1 MADKPDSKEAQASGG
16 SGVQAAGP
24 ARPAPKAGAPGRG
37 SNGGTKPA
45 GAKPAAAD
53 KPIRPAP
60 AGQGAAAAAAAAAP
74 AGAALAEELIERRG
88 FDVWLHEAIRQTPSW
103 LVSMVVHMIVL
114 LVMALIWMPAP
125 EGDDRG
131 PLTVS
136 NQEEE
141 NLDVLD
147 ELEDE
152 PLEEIDVTADLTT
165 PEAPVELEQVALS
178 PADDMEAA
186 AISVELSEFGL
197 EHAPKNDLL
206 ATVGTW
212 SGDALSGRGNR
223 AGLVARYGGTP
234 ASEKAVAAAL
244 KWLAVHQMPDGGWS
258 FDLSR
263 VPTCRGQCRNSG
275 KEAEARIAATGL
287 ALLPF
292 LGAGQTHK
300 TGKYKDTVKN
310 GLYFLVSHMKAT
322 PNGGSLRE
330 KGGRMYS
337 HGIASIALCEAY
349 AMTRDRGLYNPAQA
363 ALKYIC
369 YAQDP
374 VGGGWRYEPRQSGD
388 TSVVGWQLMAL
399 KSGHMAYL
407 QVPPLTIAQAT
418 KFLNS
423 VQTNS
428 GANYGYTG
436 PGNGPATTAIGLLS
450 RMYLGWKKDNPALQ
464 RGVAW
469 LSQKGPSTGK
479 ANMYY
484 NYYATQVMRHW
495 EGDEWKKWNEK
506 MRDFL
511 VGSQA
516 TKGHEAGSW
525 FFGGQWSDRGGRLY
539 DTAMA
544 TMTLEVY
551 YRHLPIY
558 RTQSV
563 EEDFPVE

>member
-1 MADKPDSKEAQASGG
+1 MADNPESREVQAGSG
-16 SGVQAAGP
+16 SGVLAAGP
-24 ARPAPKAGAPGRG
+24 TKPAPKAGA
-37 SNGGTKPA
+37 KPA
-45 GAKPAAAD
+45 KTKAAPKPAA
-53 KPIRPAP
+53 K
-60 AGQGAAAAAAAAAP
+60 AAP
-74 AGAALAEELIERRG
+74 IGTAAEAPLAEELLERQG
-88 FDVWLHEAIRQTPSW
+88 FDVWLRSALLAVPSW

-114 LVMALIWMPAP
+114 LVLALIWLPAP
-125 EGDDRG
+125 QDDSRG
-131 PLTVS
+131 ALTVAKP
-136 NQEEE
+136 EEE

-152 PLEEIDVTADLTT
+152 PLEEIDVTADLTPT
-165 PEAPVELEQVALS
+165 EMPVEVVEAPLGF
-178 PADDMEAA
+178 ADDMEAA
-186 AISVELSEFGL
+186 QVSVELSEFGL
-197 EHAPKNDLL
+197 EHAPASDLL
-206 ATVGTW
+206 ATVGSFT
-212 SGDALSGRGNR
+212 GNALSGRGNR

-244 KWLAVHQMPDGGWS
+244 KWLAMHQCPDGGWS
-258 FDLSR
+258 FDLTR
-263 VPTCRGQCRNSG
+263 CPTCRGQCRNSG

-300 TGKYKDTVKN
+300 EGKYTTTVKN
-310 GLYFLVSHMKAT
+310 GLYFLVNHMKIG
-322 PNGGSLRE
+322 PNGGSLHE

-337 HGIASIALCEAY
+337 HGIATIALCEAY
-349 AMTRDRGLYNPAQA
+349 AMTRDRSLYAPTQA
-363 ALKYIC
+363 AVNFIV

-374 VGGGWRYEPRQSGD
+374 VGGGWRYEPRQKGD

-399 KSGHMAYL
+399 KSAHMAYL
-407 QVPPLTIAQAT
+407 QVPPVTIKKAIAY
-418 KFLNS
+418 LDS
-423 VQTNS
+423 VQSNS
-428 GANYGYTG
+428 GANYGYTS
-436 PGNGPATTAIGLLS
+436 PGNGPATTAIGLLC

-469 LSQKGPSTGK
+469 LSNKGPSTGK

-495 EGDEWKKWNEK
+495 EGPEWKKWNEV

-511 VGSQA
+511 VESQA
-516 TKGHEAGSW
+516 TKGHETGSW
-525 FFGGQWSDRGGRLY
+525 YFGGQWSDRGGRLY

-563 EEDFPVE
+563 EEEFPLE

>member
-1 MADKPDSKEAQASGG
+1 MADKPEPKDVHAGGG

-24 ARPAPKAGAPGRG
+24 AKPAPKAGAP
-37 SNGGTKPA
+37 SA
-45 GAKPAAAD
+45 GAKPT
-53 KPIRPAP
+53 
-60 AGQGAAAAAAAAAP
+60 GAASTPAKPTTKERAAAP
-74 AGAALAEELIERRG
+74 AGATGETALHAELVEGRG
-88 FDVWLHEAIRQTPSW
+88 FDAWLHGAILMVPSW

-114 LVMALIWMPAP
+114 LVMALIVLPAP
-125 EGDDRG
+125 EKDDRG
-131 PLTVS
+131 PLTVA

-141 NLDVLD
+141 NLDTLD

-152 PLEEIDVTADLTT
+152 PLDQIDVTADLTT
-165 PEAPVELEQVALS
+165 PELPVDQLEPAPGF
-178 PADDMEAA
+178 ADDMEAA
-186 AISVELSEFGL
+186 QVAVDLSEFGPD
-197 EHAPKNDLL
+197 HAPRNDLL
-206 ATVGTW
+206 ATVGTYT
-212 SGDALSGRGNR
+212 GDALSGRGNR

-244 KWLAVHQMPDGGWS
+244 KWLAMHQCPDGGWS
-258 FDLSR
+258 FDLTR

-275 KEAEARIAATGL
+275 REAEARIAATGL

-300 TGKYKDTVKN
+300 TGKYTTTVKN
-310 GLYFLVSHMKAT
+310 GLYFLVSHMKVAPKGNLMT
-322 PNGGSLRE
+322 GSLHE

-337 HGIASIALCEAY
+337 HGLASIALCEAY
-349 AMTRDRGLYNPAQA
+349 AMTRDRSLYDRAQA
-363 ALKYIC
+363 ALNFIV

-374 VGGGWRYEPRQSGD
+374 VGGGWRYEPRQAGD

-407 QVPPLTIAQAT
+407 QVPPATIAKASVFLDNVQA
-418 KFLNS
+418 
-423 VQTNS
+423 NS

-436 PGNGPATTAIGLLS
+436 PGNGQATTAIGLLS

-469 LSQKGPSTGK
+469 LSNKGPSTGK

-495 EGDEWKKWNEK
+495 EGPEWKKWNEV

-516 TKGHEAGSW
+516 TKGHEEGSW
-525 FFGGQWSDRGGRLY
+525 YFGGQWSDRGGRLY

-544 TMTLEVY
+544 AMTLEVY

-563 EEDFPVE
+563 EEEFPIE

>member
-1 MADKPDSKEAQASGG
+1 MAEKPETKDVQTSSGSAGQAAGADKPAAKRDAA
-16 SGVQAAGP
+16 AAGANPAAAATAP
-24 ARPAPKAGAPGRG
+24 ARPAPKGR
-37 SNGGTKPA
+37 
-45 GAKPAAAD
+45 
-53 KPIRPAP
+53 
-60 AGQGAAAAAAAAAP
+60 AAAAP
-74 AGAALAEELIERRG
+74 ESTTAETALHAELVERRG
-88 FDVWLHEAIRQTPSW
+88 FDAWLHSALLMVPSW

-114 LVMALIWMPAP
+114 LVLALIWLPT
-125 EGDDRG
+125 ENKDNRG
-131 PLTVS
+131 PLTVA

-141 NLDVLD
+141 NLDTLD

-152 PLEEIDVTADLTT
+152 PLDQIDVTADLST
-165 PEAPVELEQVALS
+165 PDLPVEVVEAPLGF
-178 PADDMEAA
+178 ADDMEAA
-186 AISVELSEFGL
+186 QVAVELSEFGV
-197 EHAPKNDLL
+197 EHAPRSDLL
-206 ATVGTW
+206 ATVGTYT
-212 SGDALSGRGNR
+212 GDALSGRGNR

-244 KWLAVHQMPDGGWS
+244 KWLALHQCPDGGWS
-258 FDLSR
+258 FDLSQ

-275 KEAEARIAATGL
+275 REAEARIAATGL

-300 TGKYKDTVKN
+300 TGKYTDTVKN
-310 GLYFLVSHMKAT
+310 GLYFLAGRMKVS
-322 PNGGSLRE
+322 PQGGSLHE

-349 AMTRDRGLYNPAQA
+349 AMTRDRGLYDRAQLA
-363 ALKYIC
+363 INFIC

-374 VGGGWRYEPRQSGD
+374 VGGGWRYEPRQAGD
-388 TSVVGWQLMAL
+388 MSVVGWQLMAL

-407 QVPPLTIAQAT
+407 QVPPATIVNASR
-418 KFLNS
+418 FLDA

-436 PGNGPATTAIGLLS
+436 PGNGPATTAIGLLC

-469 LSQKGPSTGK
+469 LSQHGPSTGK

-495 EGDEWKKWNEK
+495 EGPEWKKWNEV

-511 VGSQA
+511 VQSQA
-516 TKGHEAGSW
+516 TKGHEEGSW
-525 FFGGQWSDRGGRLY
+525 YFGGQWSDRGGRLY

-563 EEDFPVE
+563 EEDFPIE